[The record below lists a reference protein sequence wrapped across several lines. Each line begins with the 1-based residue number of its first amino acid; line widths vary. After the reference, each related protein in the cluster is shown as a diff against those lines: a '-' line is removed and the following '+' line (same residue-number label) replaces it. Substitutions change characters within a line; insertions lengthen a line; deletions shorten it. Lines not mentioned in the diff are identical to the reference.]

1 MDDLICE
8 GMNDLKGVRPGDVKD
23 NRKGHLRGSLTIECT
38 MVMPVIL
45 SAIILIMTL
54 ALYMYNDTVV
64 SCACINSA
72 MAGLYIINDSN
83 GDIVK
88 AAEDEAILL
97 LDNKLVGEDSV
108 KASVKAN
115 PIYVE
120 SCIDMNMNLPY
131 AVPFIGDEL
140 REAFD
145 IHHDYKVMQINPA
158 SVLRD
163 VNKYNVYKELTTK
176 FSQEETKDE

>member
-1 MDDLICE
+1 M
-8 GMNDLKGVRPGDVKD
+8 
-23 NRKGHLRGSLTIECT
+23 
-38 MVMPVIL
+38 
-45 SAIILIMTL
+45 
-54 ALYMYNDTVV
+54 
-64 SCACINSA
+64 
-72 MAGLYIINDSN
+72 
-83 GDIVK
+83 K

-97 LDNKLVGEDSV
+97 LDNKLVGEDEV

-140 REAFD
+140 RDAFD

-176 FSQEETKDE
+176 YSQEETKDE

>member
-8 GMNDLKGVRPGDVKD
+8 RMNDLEGVRPGDVKD
-23 NRKGHLRGSLTIECT
+23 NRKCHLRGSLTIECT

-140 REAFD
+140 RDVFD

-176 FSQEETKDE
+176 YSQEETKDE

>member
-1 MDDLICE
+1 MDDLKSDQMA
-8 GMNDLKGVRPGDVKD
+8 GLRGDWMSGIKD
-23 NRKGHLRGSLTIECT
+23 NRKWHLRGSLTIECT

-54 ALYMYNDTVV
+54 AIYMYNDTVV

-97 LDNKLVGEDSV
+97 LDKKLVGEDEV
-108 KASVKAN
+108 KVEVKAN

-140 REAFD
+140 RDAFD
-145 IHHDYKVMQINPA
+145 IHHDFKVMQINPA

-163 VNKYNVYKELTTK
+163 VNKYNVYKELIEKYTK
-176 FSQEETKDE
+176 EETKDE